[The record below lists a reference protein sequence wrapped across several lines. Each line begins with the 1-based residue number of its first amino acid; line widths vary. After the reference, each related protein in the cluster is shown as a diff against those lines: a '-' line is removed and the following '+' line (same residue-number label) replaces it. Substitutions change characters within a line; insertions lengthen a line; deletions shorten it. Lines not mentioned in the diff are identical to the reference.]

1 MIGDYA
7 ANATLTS
14 DSTQAIYRPCT
25 LEIDRWTYTDFWWRL
40 DEISVD
46 SGYSY
51 AYIQLRLEGGYYL
64 YYMLGTNN
72 YNLNNDSSS
81 AVYKVDGFNTT
92 GTWNNINRNI
102 THDLNASLGLHSWNL
117 TQIVLYVRGEASGR
131 ISVLFDEI
139 HFQDMKG
146 PEIQSVALSPAVP
159 EYHETA
165 GVDVQATDNLATIDL
180 VNVLYRDDGSWITV
194 EAEYNFGKWTAT
206 LPELAYGLEREY
218 YVQVT
223 DTAGMQDTDDNEGAY
238 YSYISADSVDPAVE
252 ISSPGEGVMVEG
264 NVQFEIAAEDPGS
277 GSSGLVYLEVWQ
289 GEMLIYNDSSAP
301 FEFIWD
307 SRMTSNGTKDI
318 GAFAYDAAGNIAT
331 DNVTIDVQND
341 VASPLIYGLQVN
353 PTAPEYGEEVTVSL
367 VCTDVTGVE
376 NATLYYAVEDTA
388 AFSGAQSWT
397 AVNMS
402 PEGML
407 YSGSIPTQEYGK
419 TVLYYIAAY
428 DTFGQESSI
437 GSDTDPLSYDVADT
451 QAPTIN
457 VYAPSPAQPVKG
469 IISFNITANDAASGI
484 SEIQFYVDG
493 DLVDDASSSSAS
505 FEWDTT
511 ALENGDYT
519 VTFVAID
526 GAGNEVS
533 SSIEYEV
540 LNPDAIGAIGES
552 LSNIMA
558 AYGLFIGL
566 AGGIV
571 LVLVVQMLLKKRGK

>member
-1 MIGDYA
+1 
-7 ANATLTS
+7 
-14 DSTQAIYRPCT
+14 
-25 LEIDRWTYTDFWWRL
+25 
-40 DEISVD
+40 
-46 SGYSY
+46 
-51 AYIQLRLEGGYYL
+51 
-64 YYMLGTNN
+64 
-72 YNLNNDSSS
+72 
-81 AVYKVDGFNTT
+81 
-92 GTWNNINRNI
+92 
-102 THDLNASLGLHSWNL
+102 
-117 TQIVLYVRGEASGR
+117 
-131 ISVLFDEI
+131 
-139 HFQDMKG
+139 
-146 PEIQSVALSPAVP
+146 
-159 EYHETA
+159 
-165 GVDVQATDNLATIDL
+165 
-180 VNVLYRDDGSWITV
+180 
-194 EAEYNFGKWTAT
+194 
-206 LPELAYGLEREY
+206 
-218 YVQVT
+218 
-223 DTAGMQDTDDNEGAY
+223 
-238 YSYISADSVDPAVE
+238 VDPTVE
-252 ISSPGEGVMVEG
+252 ISSPGEGITVEG
-264 NVQFEIAAEDPGS
+264 DVQFEITAEDPGS

-289 GEMLIYNDSSAP
+289 GEMLIYNDSSSP

-307 SRMTSNGTKDI
+307 SRMASNGTKDI
-318 GAFAYDAAGNIAT
+318 GASAYDAAGNIAT

-341 VASPLIYGLQVN
+341 VAPPLIYGLQVN

-367 VCTDVTGVE
+367 VCTDVSDVE
-376 NATLYYAVEDTA
+376 NATLYYAVEDTT

-407 YSGSIPTQEYGK
+407 YSGSIPAQEYGK

-457 VYAPSPAQPVKG
+457 VYAPSPAQAVRG
-469 IISFNITANDAASGI
+469 IVSFNITANDAASGI

-505 FEWDTT
+505 FDWDTT

-540 LNPDAIGAIGES
+540 LNPDALGAIGES